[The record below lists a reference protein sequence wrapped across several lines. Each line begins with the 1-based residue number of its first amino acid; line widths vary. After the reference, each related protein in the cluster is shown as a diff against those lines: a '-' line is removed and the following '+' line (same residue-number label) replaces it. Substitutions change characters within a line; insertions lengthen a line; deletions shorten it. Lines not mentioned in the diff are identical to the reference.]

1 MLIGEFM
8 KLIVKY
14 FKYAVVLPFCIAILA
29 ACKNETSGL
38 SAVELAVL
46 CSTPNTVSYKETMDD
61 NGLVFKL
68 SGLNTTITDER
79 IAGKTMYMAK
89 INPTNKLIASQYYV
103 SSAVGMTLNKTN
115 SSRGLTEA
123 NYDYSEE
130 YDSLS
135 DSYFAKR
142 VLCRDGIKFKMKEGA
157 SDADLLSSRG
167 NNVEEVIYDIGA
179 EREVYFSVSSTDYV
193 KKTAKLYAKTDDV
206 YCWVIEDD
214 KNPWISTTEQ
224 GEVTDVLA
232 DKYSN
237 KMQEIYKYITEV
249 FGPLPENMIY
259 SKDGS
264 FKDCVK
270 RPMTDFST
278 TGIKINIIIGDI
290 FSDNTNEMAST
301 DNGVMGMV
309 CQKDLYASEVKGK
322 EPAVD
327 ASNLGNYFY
336 LDSYWA
342 VKDEK
347 EAFSTI
353 AHEFQH
359 LIGFGLKYVEY
370 GLEYDSYYLTEML
383 SMLSEDMMQEYLE
396 VSDNNVSLARLP
408 LFNRY
413 YFLLGLNEFSQD
425 EYMAIAYANAY
436 AFGAW
441 LSRQYGGT
449 KLIQEMALNK
459 YVGID
464 CMVNAVNTVTGK
476 DYSYLDLLRKY
487 TQALVFINT
496 DYAYP
501 TMNKDA
507 ETSITYNGYTYPMK
521 AIDLWHLDDRLEVK
535 SNPNIKYDGPQY
547 FSSSSGYKLPPYGFT
562 LHKVG
567 TVDSDAK
574 SVNLTLSAGVIG
586 NEPVDE
592 SAASLLQY
600 YVMFQ

>member
-1 MLIGEFM
+1 M
-8 KLIVKY
+8 KTIKTI
-14 FKYAVVLPFCIAILA
+14 FKFGLFLFGLCMCFI
-29 ACKNETSGL
+29 ACKNESSGF
-38 SAVELAVL
+38 SATELAIL
-46 CSTPNTVSYKETMDD
+46 ANNFNTVSYKETLDD
-61 NGLVFKL
+61 DGLVFKI
-68 SGLNTTITDER
+68 SGLNTTIADER

-89 INPTNKLIASQYYV
+89 INPTDRLIASQYYV

-115 SSRGLTEA
+115 SSRGLTEE

-135 DSYFAKR
+135 DSYLAKR
-142 VLCRDGIKFKMKEGA
+142 VLCRGGIKFKMKEGA

-179 EREVYFSVSSTDYV
+179 EREVYFSVSQTDYV
-193 KKTAKLYAKTDDV
+193 KKTAKLYAKTDNV

-214 KNPWISTTEQ
+214 KNPWISTTEK
-224 GEVTDVLA
+224 GEVTAEIA

-259 SKDGS
+259 SPNGS
-264 FKDCVK
+264 FNDCVK
-270 RPMTDFST
+270 SPMTNFST
-278 TGIKINIIIGDI
+278 TGIKINIVIGDI
-290 FSDNTNEMAST
+290 FSDNTNEMAAN

-309 CQKDLYASEVKGK
+309 CQKDLYASGVKGK
-322 EPAVD
+322 DTVVD

-347 EAFSTI
+347 EAFSTM

-370 GLEYDSYYLTEML
+370 ALEYDSYYLTEML
-383 SMLSEDMMQEYLE
+383 SMLTEDMMQEYLE
-396 VSDNNVSLARLP
+396 VSDNNVALARLP
-408 LFNRY
+408 LFNRC

-449 KLIQEMALNK
+449 KLIHEMALNK

-464 CMVNAVNTVTGK
+464 CMVNAVNTITGK

-487 TQALVFINT
+487 TQALVFTNT

-501 TMNKDA
+501 TMNKEA
-507 ETSITYNGYTYPMK
+507 ETSSTYNGYTYPMK
-521 AIDLWHLDDRLEVK
+521 AIDLWNLADRLEVK
-535 SNPNIKYDGPQY
+535 SSDYVKYDGPQY
-547 FSSSSGYKLPPYGFT
+547 FSSSSGSKLPPYGFT

-567 TVDSDAK
+567 TVDADAE
-574 SVNLTLSAGVIG
+574 SVNLTLSAGVVG

-592 SAASLLQY
+592 HAASQIQY

>member
-1 MLIGEFM
+1 M

-29 ACKNETSGL
+29 ACKNESSGL
-38 SAVELAVL
+38 SAAELAVL
-46 CSTPNTVSYKETMDD
+46 LSTSNTVSYKETMDD
-61 NGLVFKL
+61 TGLIFKV
-68 SGLNTTITDER
+68 SGTSATITDDR

-89 INPTNKLIASQYYV
+89 INPTNRTIASQYYV
-103 SSAVGMTLNKTN
+103 SDAVGMTLNKTTN
-115 SSRGLTEA
+115 NVTKTRGLTEENIDLSVLESAA
-123 NYDYSEE
+123 N
-130 YDSLS
+130 LS
-135 DSYFAKR
+135 KR
-142 VLCRDGIKFKMKEGA
+142 VLCRGGIKFKMKEGA

-167 NNVEEVIYDIGA
+167 SSVEEVNYNVGDT
-179 EREVYFSVSSTDYV
+179 RDLYFSVSLTEADV
-193 KKTAKLYAKTDDV
+193 KKTAKLYAKTDNV

-224 GEVTDVLA
+224 GEVTYALA
-232 DKYSN
+232 EKYSQ
-237 KMQEIYKYITEV
+237 KMEEISKYVEAV

-259 SKDGS
+259 SPNGS
-264 FKDCVK
+264 FEDCVK
-270 RPMTDFST
+270 RPMTDLST
-278 TGIKINIIIGDI
+278 TGIKINIVIGDI
-290 FSDNTNEMAST
+290 FSDNTNNMAAN

-309 CQKDLYASEVKGK
+309 SQKDLYASGVKGK
-322 EPAVD
+322 TTAVD

-347 EAFSTI
+347 ESYATI

-370 GLEYDSYYLTEML
+370 GLDYDTYFLTEML

-408 LFNRY
+408 IFNRF

-425 EYMAIAYANAY
+425 EYMAIAYANTY

-449 KLIQEMALNK
+449 KLIHEMALNK

-487 TQALVFINT
+487 TQALVFTNT
-496 DYAYP
+496 EYDYP
-501 TMNKDA
+501 TMNKAA
-507 ETSITYNGYTYPMK
+507 ETDITCNGYEYPMK
-521 AIDLWHLDDRLEVK
+521 AIDLWHLDDRLETV
-535 SNPNIKYDGPQY
+535 SSSSFKYDGPEY
-547 FSSSSGYKLPPYGFT
+547 FSSNRGYTLPPYGFT
-562 LHKVG
+562 LHKIG
-567 TVDSDAK
+567 TVDDDAD
-574 SVNLTLSAGVIG
+574 SVTITMDNGVLG
-586 NEPVDE
+586 KNVYNEKD
-592 SAASLLQY
+592 ASSLQY

>member
-1 MLIGEFM
+1 M
-8 KLIVKY
+8 KTIKTI
-14 FKYAVVLPFCIAILA
+14 FKFGLFLFGLCMCFI
-29 ACKNETSGL
+29 ACKNESSGF
-38 SAVELAVL
+38 SATELAIL
-46 CSTPNTVSYKETMDD
+46 ANNFNTVSYKETLDD
-61 NGLVFKL
+61 DGLVFKI
-68 SGLNTTITDER
+68 SGLNTTIADER

-89 INPTNKLIASQYYV
+89 INPTDRLIASQYYV

-115 SSRGLTEA
+115 SSRGLTEE

-135 DSYFAKR
+135 DSYLAKR
-142 VLCRDGIKFKMKEGA
+142 VLCRGGIKFKMKEGA

-179 EREVYFSVSSTDYV
+179 EREVYFSVSLKDYE
-193 KKTAKLYAKTDDV
+193 KKTAKLYAQTDNV

-232 DKYSN
+232 DKYSK
-237 KMQEIYKYITEV
+237 KMDEMCEYITKV

-259 SKDGS
+259 SPNGS
-264 FKDCVK
+264 FNDCVK
-270 RPMTDFST
+270 RPMTELST
-278 TGIKINIIIGDI
+278 TGIKINIVIGDI
-290 FSDNTNEMAST
+290 FSDNTNEMAAN

-309 CQKDLYASEVKGK
+309 CQKDLYASGVKGK
-322 EPAVD
+322 DTIVD
-327 ASNLGNYFY
+327 ASNSGNYFY

-347 EAFSTI
+347 EAFSTM

-359 LIGFGLKYVEY
+359 LIGFSLKYVEY
-370 GLEYDSYYLTEML
+370 ALEYDSYYLTEML
-383 SMLSEDMMQEYLE
+383 SMLTEDIMQEYLE
-396 VSDNNVSLARLP
+396 VSDNNVALARLP
-408 LFNRY
+408 LFNSY

-449 KLIQEMALNK
+449 KLIHEMALNK

-487 TQALVFINT
+487 TQALVFTNT
-496 DYAYP
+496 DYDYP

-507 ETSITYNGYTYPMK
+507 ETSSTYTYNGYTYPMK

-535 SNPNIKYDGPQY
+535 SNANVKYDGPRY
-547 FSSSSGYKLPPYGFT
+547 FSSSSGYELPPYGFT

-567 TVDSDAK
+567 TVDADAK
-574 SVNLTLSAGVIG
+574 SVNLTLSAGVVG

-592 SAASLLQY
+592 HAASQIQY

>member
-1 MLIGEFM
+1 M

-38 SAVELAVL
+38 SAVELAIL
-46 CSTPNTVSYKETMDD
+46 SSTPNTVSYKETMDD

-103 SSAVGMTLNKTN
+103 SSAVGMTLNNSN

-130 YDSLS
+130 LDSLS
-135 DSYFAKR
+135 DSYLAKR

-179 EREVYFSVSSTDYV
+179 EREVYFSVSLKDYE
-193 KKTAKLYAKTDDV
+193 KKTAKLYAKTDNV

-214 KNPWISTTEQ
+214 KNPWISTTEK
-224 GEVTDVLA
+224 GEVTAVLA
-232 DKYSN
+232 DKYSK
-237 KMQEIYKYITEV
+237 KMYEMYKYITEV
-249 FGPLPENMIY
+249 YGPLPENMIY
-259 SKDGS
+259 SPNGS
-264 FKDCVK
+264 FNDCVK
-270 RPMTDFST
+270 CPMTNFST
-278 TGIKINIIIGDI
+278 TGIKINILIGDI
-290 FSDNTNEMAST
+290 FSDNTNKMDAT

-309 CQKDLYASEVKGK
+309 CQKDLYASGVKGK
-322 EPAVD
+322 NTVVD
-327 ASNLGNYFY
+327 ASNSGNYFY

-347 EAFSTI
+347 EAFSTM

-370 GLEYDSYYLTEML
+370 ALEYDSYYLTEML
-383 SMLSEDMMQEYLE
+383 SMLTEDMMQEYLE
-396 VSDNNVSLARLP
+396 VSDNNVALARLP

-436 AFGAW
+436 SFGAW

-449 KLIQEMALNK
+449 KLIHEMALNK

-476 DYSYLDLLRKY
+476 DYTYLDLLRKY
-487 TQALVFINT
+487 TQALVFTNT

-507 ETSITYNGYTYPMK
+507 ETSITYNSYTYPMK

-535 SNPNIKYDGPQY
+535 SSANVKYDGPQY
-547 FSSSSGYKLPPYGFT
+547 FSSSTGYKLPPYGFT

-567 TVDSDAK
+567 TVDADAK
-574 SVNLTLSAGVIG
+574 SVNLTLSAGVVG
-586 NEPVDE
+586 NEAVDA

>member
-1 MLIGEFM
+1 MRLIG
-8 KLIVKY
+8 KY
-14 FKYAVVLPFCIAILA
+14 FKYSVVLSFFCVMLG
-29 ACKNETSGL
+29 ACKNESSGL
-38 SAVELAVL
+38 SAAELAVL
-46 CSTPNTVSYKETMDD
+46 LSTSNTVSYKETLDD
-61 NGLVFKL
+61 DGLVFKI
-68 SGLNTTITDER
+68 SGSNSTITDDR

-89 INPTNKLIASQYYV
+89 INPTNRTIASQYYV
-103 SSAVGMTLNKTN
+103 SAAVGMTLNN
-115 SSRGLTEA
+115 SNRSRGLTEE
-123 NYDYSEE
+123 NFDYSE
-130 YDSLS
+130 DS
-135 DSYFAKR
+135 DSNLSKR
-142 VLCRDGIKFKMKEGA
+142 VLCRGGIKFKMKEGA
-157 SDADLLSSRG
+157 SDAYLLSSRG
-167 NNVEEVIYDIGA
+167 NNEEEVSYDIGA
-179 EREVYFSVSSTDYV
+179 EREVYFSVSSTGYE
-193 KKTAKLYAKTDDV
+193 KKTAKLYAQTDNV

-224 GEVTDVLA
+224 GEVTDALA
-232 DKYSN
+232 DKYSK
-237 KMQEIYKYITEV
+237 KMYEMYKYITEV

-259 SKDGS
+259 SPSGS
-264 FKDCVK
+264 FDDCVK

-290 FSDNTNEMAST
+290 FSDNTNAMAST

-309 CQKDLYASEVKGK
+309 CQKDLYASGVKGK
-322 EPAVD
+322 NTVVD
-327 ASNLGNYFY
+327 ASNSGNYFY

-347 EAFSTI
+347 EAFSTM

-370 GLEYDSYYLTEML
+370 ALEYDSYYLTEML
-383 SMLSEDMMQEYLE
+383 SMLTEDMMQEYLE
-396 VSDNNVSLARLP
+396 VSDNNVALARLP

-449 KLIQEMALNK
+449 KLIHEMALNK

-487 TQALVFINT
+487 TQALVFTNT

-507 ETSITYNGYTYPMK
+507 ETDITYNGYTYPMK

-535 SNPNIKYDGPQY
+535 SSASVKYNGPEYIACDG
-547 FSSSSGYKLPPYGFT
+547 GIKLPPYGFT
-562 LHKVG
+562 LHKIG
-567 TVDSDAK
+567 TVDDDAD
-574 SVNLTLSAGVIG
+574 SVTITMNKGVLGENVYNEKDASAVR
-586 NEPVDE
+586 
-592 SAASLLQY
+592 Y

>member
-1 MLIGEFM
+1 M

-38 SAVELAVL
+38 SAAELAVL
-46 CSTPNTVSYKETMDD
+46 LSTSNTVSYKETMDD
-61 NGLVFKL
+61 TGLIFKV
-68 SGLNTTITDER
+68 SGTTATITDDR

-103 SSAVGMTLNKTN
+103 SSAVGMTLNNSN

-130 YDSLS
+130 LDSLS
-135 DSYFAKR
+135 DSYLAKR
-142 VLCRDGIKFKMKEGA
+142 VLCRGGIKFKMKEGA

-179 EREVYFSVSSTDYV
+179 EREVYFSGSQTDYV
-193 KKTAKLYAKTDDV
+193 KKTAKLYAKTDNV

-214 KNPWISTTEQ
+214 KNPWISTTEK
-224 GEVTDVLA
+224 GEVTAVLA
-232 DKYSN
+232 DKYSK
-237 KMQEIYKYITEV
+237 KMYEMYKYITEV
-249 FGPLPENMIY
+249 YGPLPENMIY
-259 SKDGS
+259 SPNGS
-264 FKDCVK
+264 FNDCVK
-270 RPMTDFST
+270 RPMTNFST
-278 TGIKINIIIGDI
+278 TGIKINILIGDI
-290 FSDNTNEMAST
+290 FSDNTNKMAAT

-309 CQKDLYASEVKGK
+309 CQKDLYASGVKGK
-322 EPAVD
+322 NTVVD

-347 EAFSTI
+347 EAFSTM

-370 GLEYDSYYLTEML
+370 ALEYDSYYLTEML
-383 SMLSEDMMQEYLE
+383 SMLTEDMMQEYLA
-396 VSDNNVSLARLP
+396 VSDNNVALARLP

-436 AFGAW
+436 SFGAW

-449 KLIQEMALNK
+449 KLIHEMALNK

-487 TQALVFINT
+487 TQALVFTNT

-521 AIDLWHLDDRLEVK
+521 AIDLWHLDKRLEVK
-535 SNPNIKYDGPQY
+535 SNANVKYDGPQY
-547 FSSSSGYKLPPYGFT
+547 FSSSTGYKLPPYGFT
-562 LHKVG
+562 LHKIG
-567 TVDSDAK
+567 TVDADAK

>member
-1 MLIGEFM
+1 M

-38 SAVELAVL
+38 SAVELAIL
-46 CSTPNTVSYKETMDD
+46 SSTPNTVSYKETMDD
-61 NGLVFKL
+61 TGLIFKV
-68 SGLNTTITDER
+68 SGTSATITDDR

-89 INPTNKLIASQYYV
+89 INPTNRTIASQYYV
-103 SSAVGMTLNKTN
+103 SSAVGMTLNN
-115 SSRGLTEA
+115 SNRSRGLTEA

-130 YDSLS
+130 LDSLS
-135 DSYFAKR
+135 DSYLAKR

-179 EREVYFSVSSTDYV
+179 EREVYFSVSQTDYV
-193 KKTAKLYAKTDDV
+193 KKTAKLYAKTDNV

-214 KNPWISTTEQ
+214 KNPWISTTEK
-224 GEVTDVLA
+224 GEVTAVLA
-232 DKYSN
+232 DKYSK
-237 KMQEIYKYITEV
+237 KMYEMYKYITEV
-249 FGPLPENMIY
+249 YGPLPENMIY
-259 SKDGS
+259 SPNGS
-264 FKDCVK
+264 FNDCVK
-270 RPMTDFST
+270 RPMTNFST
-278 TGIKINIIIGDI
+278 TGIKINILIGDI
-290 FSDNTNEMAST
+290 FSDNTNEMAAT

-309 CQKDLYASEVKGK
+309 CQKDLYASGVKGK
-322 EPAVD
+322 NTVVD
-327 ASNLGNYFY
+327 ASNSGNYFY

-347 EAFSTI
+347 EAFSTM

-370 GLEYDSYYLTEML
+370 ALEYDSYYLTEML
-383 SMLSEDMMQEYLE
+383 SMLTEDMMQEYLE
-396 VSDNNVSLARLP
+396 VSDNNVALARLP

-436 AFGAW
+436 SFGAW

-449 KLIQEMALNK
+449 KLIHEMALNK

-487 TQALVFINT
+487 TQALVFTNT

-535 SNPNIKYDGPQY
+535 SSANVKYDGPQY
-547 FSSSSGYKLPPYGFT
+547 FSSSTGYKLPPYGFT
-562 LHKVG
+562 LHKIG
-567 TVDSDAK
+567 TVDADAK
-574 SVNLTLSAGVIG
+574 SVNLTLSAGVVG
-586 NEPVDE
+586 NEAVDE

>member
-1 MLIGEFM
+1 M

-38 SAVELAVL
+38 SAAELAVL
-46 CSTPNTVSYKETMDD
+46 LSTSNTVSYKETMDD
-61 NGLVFKL
+61 TGLIFKV
-68 SGLNTTITDER
+68 SGTSATITDDR

-89 INPTNKLIASQYYV
+89 INPTNRTIASQYYV
-103 SSAVGMTLNKTN
+103 SDAVGMTLNTGRG
-115 SSRGLTEA
+115 SRGLTEE
-123 NYDYSEE
+123 NFDYSE
-130 YDSLS
+130 DS
-135 DSYFAKR
+135 DSNLSKR
-142 VLCRDGIKFKMKEGA
+142 VLCRGGIKFKMKEGS

-167 NNVEEVIYDIGA
+167 NNVEEVSYDIGA
-179 EREVYFSVSSTDYV
+179 EREVYFSVSSTGYE
-193 KKTAKLYAKTDDV
+193 KKTAKLYAKTDNV

-214 KNPWISTTEQ
+214 KNPWISTTER
-224 GEVTDVLA
+224 GEVTDALA
-232 DKYSN
+232 DKYSK
-237 KMQEIYKYITEV
+237 KMDEMYKYITEV
-249 FGPLPENMIY
+249 YGPLPENMIY
-259 SKDGS
+259 SPNGS
-264 FKDCVK
+264 FNDCVK
-270 RPMTDFST
+270 RPMTNFST
-278 TGIKINIIIGDI
+278 TGIKINILIGDI
-290 FSDNTNEMAST
+290 FSDNTNEMAAN

-309 CQKDLYASEVKGK
+309 CQKDLYASGVKGK
-322 EPAVD
+322 NTVVD
-327 ASNLGNYFY
+327 ASNSGNYFY

-347 EAFSTI
+347 EAFSTM

-370 GLEYDSYYLTEML
+370 ALEYDSYYLTEML
-383 SMLSEDMMQEYLE
+383 SMLTEDMMQEYLE
-396 VSDNNVSLARLP
+396 VSDNNVALARLP

-436 AFGAW
+436 SFGAW

-449 KLIQEMALNK
+449 KLIHEMALNK

-464 CMVNAVNTVTGK
+464 CMVNAVNKVNGK

-487 TQALVFINT
+487 TQALVFTNT

-507 ETSITYNGYTYPMK
+507 ETSITYNDYTYPMK
-521 AIDLWHLDDRLEVK
+521 AIDLWHLDKRLEVK
-535 SNPNIKYDGPQY
+535 SNANVKYDGPQY
-547 FSSSSGYKLPPYGFT
+547 FSSSTGYKLPPYGFT
-562 LHKVG
+562 LHKIG
-567 TVDSDAK
+567 TVDDDAD
-574 SVNLTLSAGVIG
+574 SVTITMDKGVLGKNVYNEKDASAVR
-586 NEPVDE
+586 
-592 SAASLLQY
+592 Y

>member
-1 MLIGEFM
+1 M

-29 ACKNETSGL
+29 ACKNESSGF
-38 SAVELAVL
+38 SAAELAIL
-46 CSTPNTVSYKETMDD
+46 ANNFNTVSYKETMDD
-61 NGLVFKL
+61 TGLIFKV
-68 SGLNTTITDER
+68 SGTSATITDDR

-89 INPTNKLIASQYYV
+89 INPTNRTIASQYYV
-103 SSAVGMTLNKTN
+103 SSAVGMTLNN
-115 SSRGLTEA
+115 SNRSRGLTEA

-130 YDSLS
+130 LDSLS

-157 SDADLLSSRG
+157 SDAYLLSSRG
-167 NNVEEVIYDIGA
+167 NNVEEVSYVIGA
-179 EREVYFSVSSTDYV
+179 EREVYFSVSSTGYE
-193 KKTAKLYAKTDDV
+193 KKTAKLYAKTDNV

-214 KNPWISTTEQ
+214 KNPWISTTEK
-224 GEVTDVLA
+224 GEVTDALA
-232 DKYSN
+232 DKYSK
-237 KMQEIYKYITEV
+237 KMDEMYKYITEV
-249 FGPLPENMIY
+249 YGPLPENMIY
-259 SKDGS
+259 SPNGS
-264 FKDCVK
+264 FNDCVK
-270 RPMTDFST
+270 RPMTNFST
-278 TGIKINIIIGDI
+278 TGIKINILIGDI
-290 FSDNTNEMAST
+290 FSDNTNEMAAN

-309 CQKDLYASEVKGK
+309 CQKDLYASGVKGK
-322 EPAVD
+322 NTVVD
-327 ASNLGNYFY
+327 ASNSGNYFY

-347 EAFSTI
+347 EAFSTM

-370 GLEYDSYYLTEML
+370 ALEYDSYYLTEML
-383 SMLSEDMMQEYLE
+383 SMLTEDMMQEYLE
-396 VSDNNVSLARLP
+396 VSDNNVALARLP

-436 AFGAW
+436 SFGAW

-449 KLIQEMALNK
+449 KLIHEMALNK

-464 CMVNAVNTVTGK
+464 CMVNAVNKVNGK

-487 TQALVFINT
+487 TQALVFTNT
-496 DYAYP
+496 YYAYP

-521 AIDLWHLDDRLEVK
+521 AIDLWHLDKRLEVK
-535 SNPNIKYDGPQY
+535 SNANVKYDGPQY
-547 FSSSSGYKLPPYGFT
+547 FSSSTGYKLPPYGFT
-562 LHKVG
+562 LHKIG
-567 TVDSDAK
+567 TVDADAK

>member
-1 MLIGEFM
+1 M
-8 KLIVKY
+8 
-14 FKYAVVLPFCIAILA
+14 
-29 ACKNETSGL
+29 
-38 SAVELAVL
+38 
-46 CSTPNTVSYKETMDD
+46 
-61 NGLVFKL
+61 
-68 SGLNTTITDER
+68 
-79 IAGKTMYMAK
+79 
-89 INPTNKLIASQYYV
+89 
-103 SSAVGMTLNKTN
+103 
-115 SSRGLTEA
+115 GLTEA

-130 YDSLS
+130 LDSLS

-142 VLCRDGIKFKMKEGA
+142 VLCRGGIKFKMKEGA

-167 NNVEEVIYDIGA
+167 SSVEEVIYNVGDT
-179 EREVYFSVSSTDYV
+179 RDLYFSVSSTAADV
-193 KKTAKLYAKTDDV
+193 KKTAKLYAKTDNV

-224 GEVTDVLA
+224 GEVTYTLA
-232 DKYSN
+232 EKYSQ
-237 KMQEIYKYITEV
+237 KMEEMSKYVEAV

-259 SKDGS
+259 SPNGS
-264 FKDCVK
+264 FEDCVK
-270 RPMTDFST
+270 RPMTDLST
-278 TGIKINIIIGDI
+278 TGIKINIVIGDI
-290 FSDNTNEMAST
+290 FSDNTNSMADN

-309 CQKDLYASEVKGK
+309 SQKDLYASGVKGK
-322 EPAVD
+322 ITEVD

-342 VKDEK
+342 VKDEN
-347 EAFSTI
+347 ESYATI

-370 GLEYDSYYLTEML
+370 ALEYDSYFLTEML
-383 SMLSEDMMQEYLE
+383 SMLSEDMMQEYLGI
-396 VSDNNVSLARLP
+396 SDSNTPLARLP

-413 YFLLGLNEFSQD
+413 YFLLGLNDFSQD

-436 AFGAW
+436 SFGAW

-449 KLIQEMALNK
+449 KLIHEMALNK

-487 TQALVFINT
+487 TQALVFTNT
-496 DYAYP
+496 DYDYP

-507 ETSITYNGYTYPMK
+507 ETNITYNGYTYPMK
-521 AIDLWHLDDRLEVK
+521 AIDLWHLDDRLETV
-535 SNPNIKYDGPQY
+535 SSSSVKYDGPQY
-547 FSSSSGYKLPPYGFT
+547 LSSSSGYKLPPYGFT

-567 TVDSDAK
+567 TVDADAK
-574 SVNLTLSAGVIG
+574 SVNLTLSIG
-586 NEPVDE
+586 TLRYEGEEDVPDDE
-592 SAASLLQY
+592 QAASQIQY

>member
-1 MLIGEFM
+1 MRLIG
-8 KLIVKY
+8 KY
-14 FKYAVVLPFCIAILA
+14 FKYSVVLSFFCVMMG
-29 ACKNETSGL
+29 ACKNESSGF
-38 SAVELAVL
+38 SAAELAIL
-46 CSTPNTVSYKETMDD
+46 ANNFNTVSYKETLDD
-61 NGLVFKL
+61 DGLVFKI
-68 SGLNTTITDER
+68 SGSNSTITDDR

-89 INPTNKLIASQYYV
+89 INPTNRTIASQYYV
-103 SSAVGMTLNKTN
+103 SDAVGMTLNKTTN
-115 SSRGLTEA
+115 NVTKTRGLTEE
-123 NYDYSEE
+123 NFDYSE
-130 YDSLS
+130 DS
-135 DSYFAKR
+135 DSNLSKR
-142 VLCRDGIKFKMKEGA
+142 VLCRDGIKFKMKEGT

-179 EREVYFSVSSTDYV
+179 EREVYFSVSFTDYE
-193 KKTAKLYAKTDDV
+193 KKTAKLYAKTDNV

-224 GEVTDVLA
+224 GEVTAVLA
-232 DKYSN
+232 DKYSK
-237 KMQEIYKYITEV
+237 KMDEMCEYITKV

-259 SKDGS
+259 SPNGS
-264 FKDCVK
+264 FNDCEK
-270 RPMTDFST
+270 RPMTELST
-278 TGIKINIIIGDI
+278 TGIKINIVIGDI

-327 ASNLGNYFY
+327 ASNWGNYFY

-342 VKDEK
+342 VNDEK
-347 EAFSTI
+347 EAFSTM

-370 GLEYDSYYLTEML
+370 ALEFDSYFLTEML
-383 SMLSEDMMQEYLE
+383 SMLTEDMMQEYLV
-396 VSDNNVSLARLP
+396 VSDNNVALARLP

-436 AFGAW
+436 SFGAW

-449 KLIQEMALNK
+449 KLIHEMALNK

-487 TQALVFINT
+487 TQALVFTNT

-507 ETSITYNGYTYPMK
+507 ETSITYNDYTYPMK

-535 SNPNIKYDGPQY
+535 SNANVKYDGPQY
-547 FSSSSGYKLPPYGFT
+547 FSSSTGYKLPPYGFT
-562 LHKVG
+562 LHKIG
-567 TVDSDAK
+567 TVDDDAD
-574 SVNLTLSAGVIG
+574 SVTITMNKGVLGENVYNEKDASAVR
-586 NEPVDE
+586 
-592 SAASLLQY
+592 Y

>member
-1 MLIGEFM
+1 M

-14 FKYAVVLPFCIAILA
+14 FKYAVVLSFCIAILA

-38 SAVELAVL
+38 SAAELAVL
-46 CSTPNTVSYKETMDD
+46 LSTSNTVSYKETMDD
-61 NGLVFKL
+61 TGLIFKV
-68 SGLNTTITDER
+68 SGTSATITDDR

-89 INPTNKLIASQYYV
+89 INPTNRTIASQYYV
-103 SSAVGMTLNKTN
+103 SSAVGMTLNNSN

-130 YDSLS
+130 LDSLS
-135 DSYFAKR
+135 DSYLAKR

-179 EREVYFSVSSTDYV
+179 EREVYFSVSSTDYL
-193 KKTAKLYAKTDDV
+193 KKTAKLYAKTDNV

-214 KNPWISTTEQ
+214 KNPWISTTEK
-224 GEVTDVLA
+224 GEVTAVLA
-232 DKYSN
+232 DKYSK
-237 KMQEIYKYITEV
+237 KMYEMYKYITEV
-249 FGPLPENMIY
+249 YGPLPENMIY
-259 SKDGS
+259 SPSGS
-264 FKDCVK
+264 FNDCVK
-270 RPMTDFST
+270 RPMTNFST
-278 TGIKINIIIGDI
+278 TGIKINILIGDI
-290 FSDNTNEMAST
+290 FSDNTNKMAAT

-309 CQKDLYASEVKGK
+309 CQKDLYASGVKGK
-322 EPAVD
+322 NTVVD
-327 ASNLGNYFY
+327 ASNSGNYFY

-347 EAFSTI
+347 EAFSTM

-370 GLEYDSYYLTEML
+370 ALEYDSYYLTEML
-383 SMLSEDMMQEYLE
+383 SMLTEDMMQEYLE
-396 VSDNNVSLARLP
+396 VSDNNVALARLP

-436 AFGAW
+436 SFGAW

-449 KLIQEMALNK
+449 KLIHEMALNK

-487 TQALVFINT
+487 TQALVFTNT

-507 ETSITYNGYTYPMK
+507 ETSITYNSYTYPMK

-535 SNPNIKYDGPQY
+535 SSANVKYDGPQY
-547 FSSSSGYKLPPYGFT
+547 FSSSTVYKLPPYGFT
-562 LHKVG
+562 LHKIG
-567 TVDSDAK
+567 TVDADAK
-574 SVNLTLSAGVIG
+574 SVNLTLSAGVVG
-586 NEPVDE
+586 NEAVDA

>member
-1 MLIGEFM
+1 MRLIG
-8 KLIVKY
+8 KY
-14 FKYAVVLPFCIAILA
+14 FKYSVVLSFFCVMLG
-29 ACKNETSGL
+29 ACKNESSGL
-38 SAVELAVL
+38 SAAELAVL
-46 CSTPNTVSYKETMDD
+46 LSTSNTVSYKETMDD
-61 NGLVFKL
+61 TGLIFKV
-68 SGLNTTITDER
+68 SGTSATITDDR

-89 INPTNKLIASQYYV
+89 INPTNRTIASQYYV
-103 SSAVGMTLNKTN
+103 SDAVGMTLNKTTN
-115 SSRGLTEA
+115 NVTKTRGLTEE
-123 NYDYSEE
+123 NFDYSE
-130 YDSLS
+130 DS
-135 DSYFAKR
+135 DSNLSKR
-142 VLCRDGIKFKMKEGA
+142 VLCRGGIKFKMKEGA

-167 NNVEEVIYDIGA
+167 SSVEEVIYNVGDT
-179 EREVYFSVSSTDYV
+179 RDLYFSVSSTAADV
-193 KKTAKLYAKTDDV
+193 KKTAKLYAKTDNV

-224 GEVTDVLA
+224 GEVTYTLA
-232 DKYSN
+232 EKYSQ
-237 KMQEIYKYITEV
+237 KMEEMSKYVEAV

-259 SKDGS
+259 SPNGS
-264 FKDCVK
+264 FEDCVK
-270 RPMTDFST
+270 RPMTDLST
-278 TGIKINIIIGDI
+278 TGIKINIVIGDI
-290 FSDNTNEMAST
+290 FSDNTNKMADN

-309 CQKDLYASEVKGK
+309 CQKDLYASGVKGK
-322 EPAVD
+322 TTVVD

-342 VKDEK
+342 VKDEN
-347 EAFSTI
+347 ESYATI

-359 LIGFGLKYVEY
+359 LIGFGIKYVEY
-370 GLEYDSYYLTEML
+370 NLDYDSYFLTEML
-383 SMLSEDMMQEYLE
+383 SMLSEDMMQEYLGI
-396 VSDNNVSLARLP
+396 SDSNTPLARLP

-449 KLIQEMALNK
+449 KLIHEMALNK

-487 TQALVFINT
+487 TQALVFTNT

-507 ETSITYNGYTYPMK
+507 ETSITYDSYTYPMK
-521 AIDLWHLDDRLEVK
+521 AIDLWHLDDRLETGSSSYV
-535 SNPNIKYDGPQY
+535 KYDGPEY
-547 FSSSSGYKLPPYGFT
+547 FSSDRGYTLPPYGFT
-562 LHKVG
+562 LHKIG
-567 TVDSDAK
+567 TVDDDAD
-574 SVNLTLSAGVIG
+574 SVTITMDNGVLGYNVYNEKDASAVR
-586 NEPVDE
+586 
-592 SAASLLQY
+592 Y

>member
-1 MLIGEFM
+1 MRLIG
-8 KLIVKY
+8 KY
-14 FKYAVVLPFCIAILA
+14 FKYSVVLSFFCVMLG
-29 ACKNETSGL
+29 ACKNESSGL
-38 SAVELAVL
+38 SAAELAVL
-46 CSTPNTVSYKETMDD
+46 LSTSNTVSYKETMDD
-61 NGLVFKL
+61 TGLIFKV
-68 SGLNTTITDER
+68 SGTSATITDDR

-89 INPTNKLIASQYYV
+89 INPTNRTIASQYYV
-103 SSAVGMTLNKTN
+103 SDAVGMTLNKTTN
-115 SSRGLTEA
+115 NVTKTRGLTEE
-123 NYDYSEE
+123 NFDYSE
-130 YDSLS
+130 DS
-135 DSYFAKR
+135 DSNLSKR
-142 VLCRDGIKFKMKEGA
+142 VLCRGDIKFKMKEGA

-167 NNVEEVIYDIGA
+167 SNVEEVKYNVDDT
-179 EREVYFSVSSTDYV
+179 RDLYFSVSSTADV
-193 KKTAKLYAKTDDV
+193 KKTAKLYAKTDNV

-224 GEVTDVLA
+224 GEVTYALA
-232 DKYSN
+232 EKYSQ
-237 KMQEIYKYITEV
+237 KMEEISKYVEAV

-259 SKDGS
+259 SPNGS
-264 FKDCVK
+264 FEDCEK
-270 RPMTDFST
+270 RPMTDLST
-278 TGIKINIIIGDI
+278 TGIKINIVIGDI
-290 FSDNTNEMAST
+290 FSDNTNNMADN

-309 CQKDLYASEVKGK
+309 SQKDLYASGVKGK
-322 EPAVD
+322 TPVVD

-347 EAFSTI
+347 ESFSTM

-370 GLEYDSYYLTEML
+370 GLEYDSYFLTEML
-383 SMLSEDMMQEYLE
+383 SMLTEDMMQEYLE

-408 LFNRY
+408 LFNRF

-425 EYMAIAYANAY
+425 EYMAIAYANTY

-449 KLIQEMALNK
+449 KLIHEMALNK

-487 TQALVFINT
+487 TQALVFTNT

-535 SNPNIKYDGPQY
+535 SSASVKYDGPQY

-567 TVDSDAK
+567 TVGADAK
-574 SVNLTLSAGVIG
+574 SVNLTLSAGVVG
-586 NEPVDE
+586 NEPVDA

>member
-1 MLIGEFM
+1 M

-38 SAVELAVL
+38 SAAELAVL
-46 CSTPNTVSYKETMDD
+46 LSTSNTVSYKETMDD
-61 NGLVFKL
+61 TGLIFKV
-68 SGLNTTITDER
+68 SGTSATITDDR

-103 SSAVGMTLNKTN
+103 SSAVGMTLNNSN

-130 YDSLS
+130 LDSLS
-135 DSYFAKR
+135 DSYLAKR

-179 EREVYFSVSSTDYV
+179 EREVYFSGSQTDYV
-193 KKTAKLYAKTDDV
+193 KKTAKLYAKTDNV

-214 KNPWISTTEQ
+214 KNPWISTTEK
-224 GEVTDVLA
+224 GEVTAVLA
-232 DKYSN
+232 DKYSK
-237 KMQEIYKYITEV
+237 KMYEMYKYITEV
-249 FGPLPENMIY
+249 YGPLPENMIY
-259 SKDGS
+259 SPNGS
-264 FKDCVK
+264 FNDCVK
-270 RPMTDFST
+270 RPMTNFST
-278 TGIKINIIIGDI
+278 TGIKINILIGDI
-290 FSDNTNEMAST
+290 FSDNTNKMAAT

-309 CQKDLYASEVKGK
+309 CQKDLYASGVKGK
-322 EPAVD
+322 NTVVD
-327 ASNLGNYFY
+327 ASNSGNYFY

-347 EAFSTI
+347 EAFSTM

-370 GLEYDSYYLTEML
+370 ALEYDSYYLTEML
-383 SMLSEDMMQEYLE
+383 SMLTEDMMQEYLE
-396 VSDNNVSLARLP
+396 VSDNNVALARLP

-436 AFGAW
+436 SFGAW

-449 KLIQEMALNK
+449 KLIHEMALNK

-487 TQALVFINT
+487 TQALVFTNT

-535 SNPNIKYDGPQY
+535 SNANVKYDGPQY
-547 FSSSSGYKLPPYGFT
+547 FSSSTGYKLPPYGFT

-567 TVDSDAK
+567 TVDADAK
-574 SVNLTLSAGVIG
+574 SVNLTLSAGVVG
-586 NEPVDE
+586 NEAVDA

>member
-1 MLIGEFM
+1 M
-8 KLIVKY
+8 KTIKTI
-14 FKYAVVLPFCIAILA
+14 FKFGLFLFGLCMCFI
-29 ACKNETSGL
+29 ACKNESSGF
-38 SAVELAVL
+38 SATELAIL
-46 CSTPNTVSYKETMDD
+46 ANNFNTVSYKETLDD
-61 NGLVFKL
+61 DGLVFKI
-68 SGLNTTITDER
+68 SGLNTTIADER

-89 INPTNKLIASQYYV
+89 INPTDRLIASQYYV

-115 SSRGLTEA
+115 SSRGLTEE

-135 DSYFAKR
+135 DSYLAKR
-142 VLCRDGIKFKMKEGA
+142 VLCRGGIKFKMKEGA

-179 EREVYFSVSSTDYV
+179 EREVYFSVSQTDYV
-193 KKTAKLYAKTDDV
+193 KKTAKLYAKTDNV

-214 KNPWISTTEQ
+214 KNPWISTTEK
-224 GEVTDVLA
+224 GEVTAEIA

-259 SKDGS
+259 SPNGS
-264 FKDCVK
+264 FEDCVK
-270 RPMTDFST
+270 LPMTDLST
-278 TGIKINIIIGDI
+278 TGIKINIVIGDI
-290 FSDNTNEMAST
+290 FSDNTNEMAAN

-309 CQKDLYASEVKGK
+309 CQKDLYASGVKGK
-322 EPAVD
+322 DTVVD
-327 ASNLGNYFY
+327 ASNSGNYFY

-347 EAFSTI
+347 EAFSTM

-370 GLEYDSYYLTEML
+370 ALEYDSYYLTEML
-383 SMLSEDMMQEYLE
+383 SMLAEDMMQEYLE

-408 LFNRY
+408 LFNGY

-449 KLIQEMALNK
+449 KLLHEMALNK

-487 TQALVFINT
+487 TQALVFTNT

-507 ETSITYNGYTYPMK
+507 ETDITYNGYTYPMK
-521 AIDLWHLDDRLEVK
+521 AIDLWHLYDRLQVS
-535 SNPNIKYDGPQY
+535 SNANVKYDGPQY

-562 LHKVG
+562 LHKLG
-567 TVDSDAK
+567 SVDADAN
-574 SVNLTLSAGVIG
+574 SVTLTLSAGVIG

-592 SAASLLQY
+592 QAASQIQY

>member
-1 MLIGEFM
+1 M
-8 KLIVKY
+8 KAIKTI
-14 FKYAVVLPFCIAILA
+14 FKFGLFLFGLCMCFI
-29 ACKNETSGL
+29 ACKNESSGF
-38 SAVELAVL
+38 SAAELAIL
-46 CSTPNTVSYKETMDD
+46 ANNFNTVSYKETLDD
-61 NGLVFKL
+61 DGLVFKL
-68 SGLNTTITDER
+68 SGSNPTITDER

-89 INPTNKLIASQYYV
+89 INPTNRTIASQYYV
-103 SSAVGMTLNKTN
+103 SDAVGMTLNN
-115 SSRGLTEA
+115 SNRSRGLTEV

-130 YDSLS
+130 LDSLS
-135 DSYFAKR
+135 DSYLAKR

-179 EREVYFSVSSTDYV
+179 EREVYFSVSFTDYE
-193 KKTAKLYAKTDDV
+193 KKTAKLYAKTDNV

-214 KNPWISTTEQ
+214 KNPWISTTEK
-224 GEVTDVLA
+224 GEVTAEIA

-259 SKDGS
+259 SPNGS
-264 FKDCVK
+264 FDDCVK
-270 RPMTDFST
+270 RPMTDLST
-278 TGIKINIIIGDI
+278 TGIKINIVIGDI
-290 FSDNTNEMAST
+290 FSDNTNEMAAN

-309 CQKDLYASEVKGK
+309 CQKDLYASGVKGK
-322 EPAVD
+322 DTIVD
-327 ASNLGNYFY
+327 ASNSGNYFY

-347 EAFSTI
+347 EAFSTM

-370 GLEYDSYYLTEML
+370 ALEYDSYYLTEML
-383 SMLSEDMMQEYLE
+383 SMLTEDMMQEYLE

-408 LFNRY
+408 LFNGY

-425 EYMAIAYANAY
+425 EYIAIAYANSY

-449 KLIQEMALNK
+449 KLIHEMALNK

-464 CMVNAVNTVTGK
+464 CMVNAVNTVTDK

-487 TQALVFINT
+487 TQALVFTNT

-521 AIDLWHLDDRLEVK
+521 AIDLWHLDDRLQVS
-535 SNPNIKYDGPQY
+535 SNPSVKYDGPQY

-562 LHKVG
+562 LHKLG
-567 TVDSDAK
+567 TVDADAN
-574 SVNLTLSAGVIG
+574 SVTLTLSAGVIG

-592 SAASLLQY
+592 QAASQIQY

>member
-1 MLIGEFM
+1 M

-46 CSTPNTVSYKETMDD
+46 CRTPNT
-61 NGLVFKL
+61 GLVFKL

-135 DSYFAKR
+135 DSYLAKR

-179 EREVYFSVSSTDYV
+179 EREVYFSVSSTDYE
-193 KKTAKLYAKTDDV
+193 KKTAKLYAKTDNV

-224 GEVTDVLA
+224 GEVTAEIA
-232 DKYSN
+232 DKYSK
-237 KMQEIYKYITEV
+237 KMDEMCEYITKV
-249 FGPLPENMIY
+249 FGPLPKNMIY
-259 SKDGS
+259 SPNGS
-264 FKDCVK
+264 FNDCEK
-270 RPMTDFST
+270 HPMTEFST

-322 EPAVD
+322 EPAAD

-347 EAFSTI
+347 EAFSTM

-370 GLEYDSYYLTEML
+370 ALEYDSFYLTEML

-449 KLIQEMALNK
+449 KLIHEMALNK

-487 TQALVFINT
+487 TQALVFTNT

-521 AIDLWHLDDRLEVK
+521 AIDLWHLDDRLEVE

-562 LHKVG
+562 LHKLG
-567 TVDSDAK
+567 TVDADAN
-574 SVNLTLSAGVIG
+574 SVTLTLSAGVIG
-586 NEPVDE
+586 NESVDE

>member
-1 MLIGEFM
+1 MRLIG
-8 KLIVKY
+8 KY
-14 FKYAVVLPFCIAILA
+14 FKYSVVLSFFCVMLG
-29 ACKNETSGL
+29 ACKNESSGL
-38 SAVELAVL
+38 SAAELAVL
-46 CSTPNTVSYKETMDD
+46 LSTSNTVSYKETMDD
-61 NGLVFKL
+61 TGLIFKV
-68 SGLNTTITDER
+68 SGTSATITDDR

-103 SSAVGMTLNKTN
+103 SSAVGMTLNNSN

-130 YDSLS
+130 LDSLS
-135 DSYFAKR
+135 DSYLAKR
-142 VLCRDGIKFKMKEGA
+142 VLCRDGIKFKMKEGS
-157 SDADLLSSRG
+157 SDADILSSRG
-167 NNVEEVIYDIGA
+167 SSVEEVIYNVGDT
-179 EREVYFSVSSTDYV
+179 RDLYFSVSSTAADV
-193 KKTAKLYAKTDDV
+193 KKTAKLYAKTDNV

-224 GEVTDVLA
+224 GEVTYTLA
-232 DKYSN
+232 EKYSQ
-237 KMQEIYKYITEV
+237 KMEEMSKYVEAV

-259 SKDGS
+259 SPNGS
-264 FKDCVK
+264 FEDCVK
-270 RPMTDFST
+270 RPMTDLST
-278 TGIKINIIIGDI
+278 TGIKINIVIGDI
-290 FSDNTNEMAST
+290 FSDNTNKMADN

-309 CQKDLYASEVKGK
+309 CQKDLYASGVKGK
-322 EPAVD
+322 TTVVD

-342 VKDEK
+342 VKDEN
-347 EAFSTI
+347 ESYATI

-359 LIGFGLKYVEY
+359 LIGFGIKYVEY
-370 GLEYDSYYLTEML
+370 NLDYDSYFLTEML
-383 SMLSEDMMQEYLE
+383 SMLSEDMMQEYLGI
-396 VSDNNVSLARLP
+396 SDSNTPLARLP

-436 AFGAW
+436 SFGAW

-449 KLIQEMALNK
+449 KLIHEMALNK

-487 TQALVFINT
+487 TQALVFTNT

-507 ETSITYNGYTYPMK
+507 ETSITYDSYTYPMK
-521 AIDLWHLDDRLEVK
+521 AIDLWHLDDRLETGSSSYV
-535 SNPNIKYDGPQY
+535 KYDGPEY
-547 FSSSSGYKLPPYGFT
+547 FSSDRGYTLPPYGFT
-562 LHKVG
+562 LHKIG
-567 TVDSDAK
+567 TVDDDAD
-574 SVNLTLSAGVIG
+574 SVTITMDNGVLGYNVYNEKDASAVR
-586 NEPVDE
+586 
-592 SAASLLQY
+592 Y

>member
-1 MLIGEFM
+1 MRLIG
-8 KLIVKY
+8 KY
-14 FKYAVVLPFCIAILA
+14 FKYSVVLSFFCVMMG
-29 ACKNETSGL
+29 ACKNESSGF
-38 SAVELAVL
+38 SAAELAIL
-46 CSTPNTVSYKETMDD
+46 ANNFNTVSYKETMDD
-61 NGLVFKL
+61 TGLIFKV
-68 SGLNTTITDER
+68 SGTSATITDER

-89 INPTNKLIASQYYV
+89 INPTNRTIASQYYV
-103 SSAVGMTLNKTN
+103 SDAVGMTLNTGRG
-115 SSRGLTEA
+115 SRGLTEE
-123 NYDYSEE
+123 NFDYSE
-130 YDSLS
+130 DS
-135 DSYFAKR
+135 DSNLSKR

-179 EREVYFSVSSTDYV
+179 EREVYFSVSTTDYV
-193 KKTAKLYAKTDDV
+193 KKTAKLYAKTDNV

-214 KNPWISTTEQ
+214 KNPWISTTEK
-224 GEVTDVLA
+224 GEVTAELA

-259 SKDGS
+259 SPNGS
-264 FKDCVK
+264 FEDCVK
-270 RPMTDFST
+270 LPMTNFST
-278 TGIKINIIIGDI
+278 TGIKINIVIGDI
-290 FSDNTNEMAST
+290 FSDNTNQMADN

-309 CQKDLYASEVKGK
+309 CQKDLYASGVKGK
-322 EPAVD
+322 NTAVD
-327 ASNLGNYFY
+327 ASNSGNYFY

-347 EAFSTI
+347 EAFSTM

-359 LIGFGLKYVEY
+359 LIGFGLKCVEY
-370 GLEYDSYYLTEML
+370 ALEYDSYYLTEML
-383 SMLSEDMMQEYLE
+383 SMVTEDMMQEYLE

-408 LFNRY
+408 LFNKY
-413 YFLLGLNEFSQD
+413 YFVFGLNEFSQD
-425 EYMAIAYANAY
+425 AYMAVAYANAY

-449 KLIQEMALNK
+449 KLIHEMSLNK

-487 TQALVFINT
+487 TQALVFTNT

-521 AIDLWHLDDRLEVK
+521 AIDLWHLDDSLTV
-535 SNPNIKYDGPQY
+535 SSSSVKYDGPEY
-547 FSSSSGYKLPPYGFT
+547 FPCDGGYKLPPYGFT
-562 LHKVG
+562 LHKIG
-567 TVDSDAK
+567 TVDDDAD
-574 SVNLTLSAGVIG
+574 SVTITMDKGVLGKNVYNEKDASAVR
-586 NEPVDE
+586 
-592 SAASLLQY
+592 Y

>member
-1 MLIGEFM
+1 MRLIG
-8 KLIVKY
+8 KY
-14 FKYAVVLPFCIAILA
+14 FKFTLLMSFCVGMLA
-29 ACKNETSGL
+29 ACNNESSGL
-38 SAVELAVL
+38 SAAELAVL
-46 CSTPNTVSYKETMDD
+46 INANSN
-61 NGLVFKL
+61 NGLVFEVTSK
-68 SGLNTTITDER
+68 NQTITDER

-89 INPTNKLIASQYYV
+89 INPTNRTIASQYYV
-103 SSAVGMTLNKTN
+103 SDAVGMTLNTGRG
-115 SSRGLTEA
+115 SRGLTEA
-123 NYDYSEE
+123 NYDYSE
-130 YDSLS
+130 DS
-135 DSYFAKR
+135 DSNLAKR
-142 VLCRDGIKFKMKEGA
+142 VLCRDGIKFKMKEGT

-179 EREVYFSVSSTDYV
+179 EREVYFSVSSTAADV
-193 KKTAKLYAKTDDV
+193 KKTAKLYAKTDNV

-224 GEVTDVLA
+224 GEVTAELA
-232 DKYSN
+232 DKYSK
-237 KMQEIYKYITEV
+237 KMYEMYKYITEV

-259 SKDGS
+259 SPNGS
-264 FKDCVK
+264 FEDCVK
-270 RPMTDFST
+270 RPMTDLST
-278 TGIKINIIIGDI
+278 TGIKINIVIGDI
-290 FSDNTNEMAST
+290 FSDNTKNMDAN

-309 CQKDLYASEVKGK
+309 SQKDLYASGVKGK
-322 EPAVD
+322 TTVVD

-347 EAFSTI
+347 ESFSTM

-370 GLEYDSYYLTEML
+370 GLEYDSYFLTEML
-383 SMLSEDMMQEYLE
+383 SMLAEDMMQEYLE

-408 LFNRY
+408 LFNKY

-425 EYMAIAYANAY
+425 EYMAIAYANTY

-449 KLIQEMALNK
+449 KLIHEMALNK

-487 TQALVFINT
+487 TQALVFTNT
-496 DYAYP
+496 EYDYP

-521 AIDLWHLDDRLEVK
+521 AIDLWHLDDRLETV
-535 SNPNIKYDGPQY
+535 SSSSVKYDGPEY
-547 FSSSSGYKLPPYGFT
+547 FSSNGGYTLPPYGFT
-562 LHKVG
+562 LHKIG
-567 TVDSDAK
+567 TVDDDAD
-574 SVNLTLSAGVIG
+574 SVTITMDNGVLG
-586 NEPVDE
+586 KNVYNEKD
-592 SAASLLQY
+592 ASSLQY

>member
-1 MLIGEFM
+1 MRLIG
-8 KLIVKY
+8 KY
-14 FKYAVVLPFCIAILA
+14 FKYSVVLSFFCVMMG
-29 ACKNETSGL
+29 ACKNESSGL
-38 SAVELAVL
+38 SAAELAVL
-46 CSTPNTVSYKETMDD
+46 LSTSNTVSYKETLDD
-61 NGLVFKL
+61 DGLIFKV
-68 SGLNTTITDER
+68 SGTSATITDDR

-89 INPTNKLIASQYYV
+89 INPTNRTIASQYYV
-103 SSAVGMTLNKTN
+103 SDADGMTLNN
-115 SSRGLTEA
+115 SNRSRGLTEE
-123 NYDYSEE
+123 NFDYSE
-130 YDSLS
+130 DS
-135 DSYFAKR
+135 DSNLSKR

-179 EREVYFSVSSTDYV
+179 EREVYFSVSSTGYE
-193 KKTAKLYAKTDDV
+193 KKTAKLYAKTDNV

-214 KNPWISTTEQ
+214 KNPWISTKEQ
-224 GEVTDVLA
+224 GEVTDALA
-232 DKYSN
+232 DKYSK
-237 KMQEIYKYITEV
+237 KMDEMYKYITEV
-249 FGPLPENMIY
+249 YGPLPENMIY
-259 SKDGS
+259 SPNGS
-264 FKDCVK
+264 FNDCVK
-270 RPMTDFST
+270 RPMTNFST
-278 TGIKINIIIGDI
+278 TGIKINILIGDI
-290 FSDNTNEMAST
+290 FSDNTNKMAAT

-309 CQKDLYASEVKGK
+309 CQKDLYASGVKGK
-322 EPAVD
+322 NTVVD
-327 ASNLGNYFY
+327 ASNSGNYFY

-347 EAFSTI
+347 EAFSTM

-370 GLEYDSYYLTEML
+370 ALEYDSYYLTEML
-383 SMLSEDMMQEYLE
+383 SMLTEDMMQEYLE
-396 VSDNNVSLARLP
+396 VSDNNVALARLP
-408 LFNRY
+408 LFNRC

-436 AFGAW
+436 SFGAW

-449 KLIQEMALNK
+449 KLIHEMALNK

-487 TQALVFINT
+487 TQALVFTNT
-496 DYAYP
+496 DYDYP

-507 ETSITYNGYTYPMK
+507 ETDITYNGYTYPMK

-535 SNPNIKYDGPQY
+535 SSVNVKYDGPQY

-562 LHKVG
+562 LHKIG
-567 TVDSDAK
+567 TVDDDAD
-574 SVNLTLSAGVIG
+574 SVTITMEKGVLGENVYNEKDASAVR
-586 NEPVDE
+586 
-592 SAASLLQY
+592 Y

>member
-1 MLIGEFM
+1 M
-8 KLIVKY
+8 KTIKTI
-14 FKYAVVLPFCIAILA
+14 FKFGLFLFLLCMCFI
-29 ACKNETSGL
+29 ACKNESSGF
-38 SAVELAVL
+38 SAAELAIL
-46 CSTPNTVSYKETMDD
+46 ANNFNTVSYKETLDD
-61 NGLVFKL
+61 DGLVFKI
-68 SGLNTTITDER
+68 SGSNQTITDER

-89 INPTNKLIASQYYV
+89 INPTDKLIATQRFV
-103 SSAVGMTLNKTN
+103 SSAVGMTLNKSN

-130 YDSLS
+130 LDSLS

-142 VLCRDGIKFKMKEGA
+142 VLCRDGIKFKMKEGT

-167 NNVEEVIYDIGA
+167 NNVEEIYDIGA
-179 EREVYFSVSSTDYV
+179 EREVYFSVSSTDYE
-193 KKTAKLYAKTDDV
+193 KKTAKLYAKTDNV

-224 GEVTDVLA
+224 GEVTAVLA

-259 SKDGS
+259 SPNGS
-264 FKDCVK
+264 FEDCVK
-270 RPMTDFST
+270 LPMTNFST
-278 TGIKINIIIGDI
+278 TGIKINIVIGDI
-290 FSDNTNEMAST
+290 FSDNTNEMAAN

-309 CQKDLYASEVKGK
+309 CQKDLYASGVKGK
-322 EPAVD
+322 EPVVD
-327 ASNLGNYFY
+327 ASNSGNYFY

-347 EAFSTI
+347 EAFSTM

-370 GLEYDSYYLTEML
+370 ALEYDSYFLTEML
-383 SMLSEDMMQEYLE
+383 SMLAEDMMQEYLE

-413 YFLLGLNEFSQD
+413 YFLLGLNDFSQD

-436 AFGAW
+436 SFGAW

-449 KLIQEMALNK
+449 KLIHEMALNK

-487 TQALVFINT
+487 TQALVFTNT

-535 SNPNIKYDGPQY
+535 SNANVKYDGPQY
-547 FSSSSGYKLPPYGFT
+547 LSSSSGYKLPPYGFT

-567 TVDSDAK
+567 TVDADAK
-574 SVNLTLSAGVIG
+574 SVNLTLSIG
-586 NEPVDE
+586 TLRYEGEEDVPDDE
-592 SAASLLQY
+592 QAASQIQY

>member
-1 MLIGEFM
+1 MRLIG
-8 KLIVKY
+8 KY
-14 FKYAVVLPFCIAILA
+14 FKYSVVLSFFCVMLG
-29 ACKNETSGL
+29 ACKNESSGL
-38 SAVELAVL
+38 SAAELAVL
-46 CSTPNTVSYKETMDD
+46 LSTSNTVSYKETMDD
-61 NGLVFKL
+61 TGLIFKV
-68 SGLNTTITDER
+68 SGTSATITDDR

-89 INPTNKLIASQYYV
+89 INPTNRTIASQYYV
-103 SSAVGMTLNKTN
+103 SDADGMTLNN
-115 SSRGLTEA
+115 SNRSRGLTEE
-123 NYDYSEE
+123 NFDYSE
-130 YDSLS
+130 DS
-135 DSYFAKR
+135 DSNLSKR

-167 NNVEEVIYDIGA
+167 NNEEEVSYDIGA
-179 EREVYFSVSSTDYV
+179 EREVYFSVSSTGYE
-193 KKTAKLYAKTDDV
+193 KKTAKLYAKTDNV

-224 GEVTDVLA
+224 GEVTAVLA
-232 DKYSN
+232 DKYSK
-237 KMQEIYKYITEV
+237 KMDEMCEYITKV

-259 SKDGS
+259 SPNGS
-264 FKDCVK
+264 FNDCEK

-290 FSDNTNEMAST
+290 FSDNTNEMAT
-301 DNGVMGMV
+301 NDNGVMGMV
-309 CQKDLYASEVKGK
+309 CQKDLYASGVKGK
-322 EPAVD
+322 DTIVD
-327 ASNLGNYFY
+327 ASNSGNYFY

-347 EAFSTI
+347 EAFSTM

-370 GLEYDSYYLTEML
+370 ALEYDSYYLTEML
-383 SMLSEDMMQEYLE
+383 SMLTEDMMQEYLE
-396 VSDNNVSLARLP
+396 VSDNNVALARLP

-413 YFLLGLNEFSQD
+413 YFRLGLNEFSQD

-449 KLIQEMALNK
+449 KLIHEMALNK

-487 TQALVFINT
+487 TQALVFTNT
-496 DYAYP
+496 DYDYP

-521 AIDLWHLDDRLEVK
+521 AIDLWHLDDRLEVS
-535 SNPNIKYDGPQY
+535 SNPYVKYNGPEYIACDG
-547 FSSSSGYKLPPYGFT
+547 GIKLPPYGFT
-562 LHKVG
+562 LHKIG
-567 TVDSDAK
+567 TVDDDAD
-574 SVNLTLSAGVIG
+574 SVTITMNKGVLGENVYNEKDASAVR
-586 NEPVDE
+586 
-592 SAASLLQY
+592 Y

>member
-1 MLIGEFM
+1 MRLIG
-8 KLIVKY
+8 KY
-14 FKYAVVLPFCIAILA
+14 FKYSLVLSFFCVMLG
-29 ACKNETSGL
+29 ACKNESSGL
-38 SAVELAVL
+38 SAAELAVL
-46 CSTPNTVSYKETMDD
+46 LSTTNTVSYKETLDD
-61 NGLVFKL
+61 DGLIFKV
-68 SGLNTTITDER
+68 SGTSATITDDR

-89 INPTNKLIASQYYV
+89 INPTNRTIASQYYV
-103 SSAVGMTLNKTN
+103 SDAVGMTLNERTDNVTKT
-115 SSRGLTEA
+115 RGLTEE
-123 NYDYSEE
+123 NFDYSEN
-130 YDSLS
+130 S
-135 DSYFAKR
+135 DSNLSKR
-142 VLCRDGIKFKMKEGA
+142 VLCRGGIKFKMKEGA

-179 EREVYFSVSSTDYV
+179 EREVYFSVSLTDYE
-193 KKTAKLYAKTDDV
+193 KKTAKLYAKTDNV

-224 GEVTDVLA
+224 GEVTAVLA
-232 DKYSN
+232 DKYSK
-237 KMQEIYKYITEV
+237 KMDEMCEYITKV

-259 SKDGS
+259 SPNGS
-264 FKDCVK
+264 FEDCVK
-270 RPMTDFST
+270 RPMTDLST
-278 TGIKINIIIGDI
+278 TGIKINIVIGDI
-290 FSDNTNEMAST
+290 FSDNTNEMAAN

-309 CQKDLYASEVKGK
+309 CQKDLYASGVKGK
-322 EPAVD
+322 DTIVD

-342 VKDEK
+342 VKDEN
-347 EAFSTI
+347 ESYATI

-370 GLEYDSYYLTEML
+370 ALEYDSYFLTEML
-383 SMLSEDMMQEYLE
+383 SMLSEDMMQEYLD
-396 VSDNNVSLARLP
+396 VSDNNVPLARLP

-449 KLIQEMALNK
+449 KLIHEMALNK

-487 TQALVFINT
+487 TQALVFTNT
-496 DYAYP
+496 EYDYP
-501 TMNKDA
+501 TMNKAA
-507 ETSITYNGYTYPMK
+507 ETDITCNGYEYPMK
-521 AIDLWHLDDRLEVK
+521 AIDLWNLDDRLTV
-535 SNPNIKYDGPQY
+535 SSSSVKYDGPEY
-547 FSSSSGYKLPPYGFT
+547 FPCDGGYKLPPYGFT
-562 LHKVG
+562 LHKIG
-567 TVDSDAK
+567 TVDDDAD
-574 SVNLTLSAGVIG
+574 SVTITMDKGVLGKNVYNEKDASAVR
-586 NEPVDE
+586 
-592 SAASLLQY
+592 Y

>member
-1 MLIGEFM
+1 MR
-8 KLIVKY
+8 LIVKY

-38 SAVELAVL
+38 SAAELAVL
-46 CSTPNTVSYKETMDD
+46 LSTSNTVSYKETMDD
-61 NGLVFKL
+61 TGLIFKV
-68 SGLNTTITDER
+68 SGTSATITDDR

-89 INPTNKLIASQYYV
+89 INPTNRTIASQYYV
-103 SSAVGMTLNKTN
+103 SSAVGMTLNNSN

-130 YDSLS
+130 LDSLS
-135 DSYFAKR
+135 DSYLAKR

-179 EREVYFSVSSTDYV
+179 EREVYFSVSLKDYE
-193 KKTAKLYAKTDDV
+193 KKTAKLYAKTDNV

-214 KNPWISTTEQ
+214 KKPWISTTEK
-224 GEVTDVLA
+224 GEVTAVLA
-232 DKYSN
+232 DKYSK
-237 KMQEIYKYITEV
+237 KMYEMYKYITEV
-249 FGPLPENMIY
+249 YGPLPENMIY
-259 SKDGS
+259 SPNGS
-264 FKDCVK
+264 FNDCVK
-270 RPMTDFST
+270 RPMTNFST
-278 TGIKINIIIGDI
+278 TGIKINILIGDI
-290 FSDNTNEMAST
+290 FSDNTNKMAAT

-309 CQKDLYASEVKGK
+309 CQKDLYASGVQGK
-322 EPAVD
+322 NTVVD
-327 ASNLGNYFY
+327 ASNSGNYFY

-347 EAFSTI
+347 EAFSTM

-370 GLEYDSYYLTEML
+370 ALEYDSYYLTEML
-383 SMLSEDMMQEYLE
+383 SMLTEDMMQEYLE
-396 VSDNNVSLARLP
+396 VSDNNVALARLP

-436 AFGAW
+436 SFGAW

-449 KLIQEMALNK
+449 KLIHEMALNK

-464 CMVNAVNTVTGK
+464 CMVKAVNTVTGK

-487 TQALVFINT
+487 TQALVFTNT

-535 SNPNIKYDGPQY
+535 SNANVKYDGPQY
-547 FSSSSGYKLPPYGFT
+547 FSSSTGYKLPPYGFT
-562 LHKVG
+562 LHKIG
-567 TVDSDAK
+567 TIDADAK
-574 SVNLTLSAGVIG
+574 SVNLTLSAGVVG
-586 NEPVDE
+586 NEPVDA

>member
-1 MLIGEFM
+1 MRLIG
-8 KLIVKY
+8 KY
-14 FKYAVVLPFCIAILA
+14 FKYSVVLSFFCVMMG

-38 SAVELAVL
+38 SAAELAVL
-46 CSTPNTVSYKETMDD
+46 LSTSNTVSYKETMDD
-61 NGLVFKL
+61 TGLIFKV
-68 SGLNTTITDER
+68 SGTSATITDDR

-89 INPTNKLIASQYYV
+89 INPTNRTIASQYYV
-103 SSAVGMTLNKTN
+103 SDADGMTLNN
-115 SSRGLTEA
+115 SNRSRGLTEE
-123 NYDYSEE
+123 NFDYSE
-130 YDSLS
+130 DS
-135 DSYFAKR
+135 DSNLSKR

-179 EREVYFSVSSTDYV
+179 EREVYFSGSQTDYV
-193 KKTAKLYAKTDDV
+193 KKTAKLYAKTDNV

-224 GEVTDVLA
+224 GEVTAVLA
-232 DKYSN
+232 DKYSK
-237 KMQEIYKYITEV
+237 KMYEMYKYITEV
-249 FGPLPENMIY
+249 YGPLPENMIY
-259 SKDGS
+259 SPSGS
-264 FKDCVK
+264 FNDCVK
-270 RPMTDFST
+270 RPMTNFST
-278 TGIKINIIIGDI
+278 TGIKINILIGDI
-290 FSDNTNEMAST
+290 FSDNTNKMAAT

-309 CQKDLYASEVKGK
+309 CQKDLYASGVKGK
-322 EPAVD
+322 NTVVD
-327 ASNLGNYFY
+327 ASNSGNYFY

-347 EAFSTI
+347 EAFSTM

-370 GLEYDSYYLTEML
+370 ALEYDSYYLTEML
-383 SMLSEDMMQEYLE
+383 SMLTEDMMQEYLV
-396 VSDNNVSLARLP
+396 VSDNNVALARLP
-408 LFNRY
+408 LFNRC

-436 AFGAW
+436 SFGAW

-449 KLIQEMALNK
+449 KLIHEMALNK

-487 TQALVFINT
+487 TQALVFTNT
-496 DYAYP
+496 DYDYP

-507 ETSITYNGYTYPMK
+507 ETDITYNGYTYPMK

-535 SNPNIKYDGPQY
+535 SSANVKYDGPQY
-547 FSSSSGYKLPPYGFT
+547 FSSSTGYKLPPYGFT

-567 TVDSDAK
+567 TVDADAK
-574 SVNLTLSAGVIG
+574 SVNLTSSAGVVG
-586 NEPVDE
+586 NEAVDA

>member
-1 MLIGEFM
+1 M

-14 FKYAVVLPFCIAILA
+14 FKYAVVLSFCIAILA

-38 SAVELAVL
+38 SAAELAVL
-46 CSTPNTVSYKETMDD
+46 LSTSNTVSYKETMDD
-61 NGLVFKL
+61 TGLIFKV
-68 SGLNTTITDER
+68 SGTSATITDDR

-103 SSAVGMTLNKTN
+103 SSAVGMTLNNSN

-123 NYDYSEE
+123 NSDYSEE

-135 DSYFAKR
+135 DSYLAKR

-179 EREVYFSVSSTDYV
+179 EREVYFSGSQTDYV
-193 KKTAKLYAKTDDV
+193 KKTAKLYAKTDNV

-214 KNPWISTTEQ
+214 KNPWISTTEK
-224 GEVTDVLA
+224 GEVTAVLA
-232 DKYSN
+232 DKYSK
-237 KMQEIYKYITEV
+237 KMYEMYKYITEV
-249 FGPLPENMIY
+249 YGPLPENMIY
-259 SKDGS
+259 SPNGS
-264 FKDCVK
+264 FNDCVK
-270 RPMTDFST
+270 RPMTNFST
-278 TGIKINIIIGDI
+278 TGIKINILIGDI
-290 FSDNTNEMAST
+290 FSDNTNKMAAT

-309 CQKDLYASEVKGK
+309 CQKDLYASGVKGK
-322 EPAVD
+322 NTVVD

-347 EAFSTI
+347 EAFSTM

-370 GLEYDSYYLTEML
+370 ALEYDSYYLTEML
-383 SMLSEDMMQEYLE
+383 SMLTEDMMQEYLE
-396 VSDNNVSLARLP
+396 VSDNNVALARLP

-436 AFGAW
+436 SFGAW

-449 KLIQEMALNK
+449 KLIHEMALNK

-487 TQALVFINT
+487 TQALVFTNT

-507 ETSITYNGYTYPMK
+507 ETSITYNSYTYPMK

-535 SNPNIKYDGPQY
+535 SSANVKYDGPQY
-547 FSSSSGYKLPPYGFT
+547 FSSSTGYKLPPYGFT
-562 LHKVG
+562 LHKIG
-567 TVDSDAK
+567 TIDADAK
-574 SVNLTLSAGVIG
+574 SVNLTLSAGVVG
-586 NEPVDE
+586 NEPVDA

>member
-1 MLIGEFM
+1 MRLIG
-8 KLIVKY
+8 KY
-14 FKYAVVLPFCIAILA
+14 FKYSVVLSFFCVMLG
-29 ACKNETSGL
+29 ACKNESSGL
-38 SAVELAVL
+38 SAAELAVL
-46 CSTPNTVSYKETMDD
+46 LSTSNTVSYKETMDD
-61 NGLVFKL
+61 TGLIFKV
-68 SGLNTTITDER
+68 SGTSATITDDR

-89 INPTNKLIASQYYV
+89 INPTNRTIASQYYV
-103 SSAVGMTLNKTN
+103 SDAVGMTLNKTTN
-115 SSRGLTEA
+115 NVTKTRGLTEENIDLSVLESAA
-123 NYDYSEE
+123 N
-130 YDSLS
+130 LS
-135 DSYFAKR
+135 KR
-142 VLCRDGIKFKMKEGA
+142 VLCRGGIKFKMKEGA

-167 NNVEEVIYDIGA
+167 SNVEVNYDIGA
-179 EREVYFSVSSTDYV
+179 EREVYFSVSSTAADE
-193 KKTAKLYAKTDDV
+193 KKTAKLYAKTDNV

-224 GEVTDVLA
+224 GEVTDTLA
-232 DKYSN
+232 EKYSQ
-237 KMQEIYKYITEV
+237 KMEEMSKYVEAV

-259 SKDGS
+259 SPNGS
-264 FKDCVK
+264 FMDCVK
-270 RPMTDFST
+270 RPMTDLST
-278 TGIKINIIIGDI
+278 TGIKINIVIGDI
-290 FSDNTNEMAST
+290 FSDNTKNMAAN

-309 CQKDLYASEVKGK
+309 SQKDLYASGVKGK
-322 EPAVD
+322 TPVVD

-347 EAFSTI
+347 ESFSTM

-370 GLEYDSYYLTEML
+370 GLEYDSYFLTEML
-383 SMLSEDMMQEYLE
+383 SMLSEDMMKEYLE

-408 LFNRY
+408 LFNRCY
-413 YFLLGLNEFSQD
+413 YLLGLNEFSQD
-425 EYMAIAYANAY
+425 EYMAFAYANTY

-449 KLIQEMALNK
+449 KLIHEMALNK

-487 TQALVFINT
+487 TQALVFTNT

-507 ETSITYNGYTYPMK
+507 ETSITYDNYTYPMK
-521 AIDLWHLDDRLEVK
+521 AIDLWHLDDRLETVSSSSVK
-535 SNPNIKYDGPQY
+535 YNGPEY
-547 FSSSSGYKLPPYGFT
+547 FSSNRGYTLPPYGFT
-562 LHKVG
+562 LHKIG
-567 TVDSDAK
+567 TVDDDAD
-574 SVNLTLSAGVIG
+574 SVTITMDKGVLGKNVYNEKDVSAVR
-586 NEPVDE
+586 
-592 SAASLLQY
+592 Y

>member
-1 MLIGEFM
+1 M
-8 KLIVKY
+8 KTIKTI
-14 FKYAVVLPFCIAILA
+14 FKFGLFLFGLCMCFI
-29 ACKNETSGL
+29 ACKNESSGFSATEL
-38 SAVELAVL
+38 SILANNF
-46 CSTPNTVSYKETMDD
+46 NTVSYKETLDD
-61 NGLVFKL
+61 DGLVFKI
-68 SGLNTTITDER
+68 SGLNTTIADER

-89 INPTNKLIASQYYV
+89 INPTDRLIASQYYV

-115 SSRGLTEA
+115 SSRGLTEE

-135 DSYFAKR
+135 DSYLAKR

-179 EREVYFSVSSTDYV
+179 EREVYFSVSQTDYV
-193 KKTAKLYAKTDDV
+193 KKTAKLYAKTDNV

-214 KNPWISTTEQ
+214 KNPWISTTEK
-224 GEVTDVLA
+224 GEVTAEIA

-259 SKDGS
+259 SPNGS
-264 FKDCVK
+264 FDDCVK
-270 RPMTDFST
+270 RPMTDLST
-278 TGIKINIIIGDI
+278 TGIKINIVIGDI
-290 FSDNTNEMAST
+290 FSDNTNEMAAN

-309 CQKDLYASEVKGK
+309 CQKDLYASGVKGK
-322 EPAVD
+322 DTVVD
-327 ASNLGNYFY
+327 ASNSGNYFY

-347 EAFSTI
+347 EAFSTM

-370 GLEYDSYYLTEML
+370 ALEYDSYYLTEML
-383 SMLSEDMMQEYLE
+383 SMLAEDMMQEYLE

-408 LFNRY
+408 LFNGY

-425 EYMAIAYANAY
+425 EYIAIAYANSY

-449 KLIQEMALNK
+449 KLIHEMALNK

-487 TQALVFINT
+487 TQALVFTNT

-521 AIDLWHLDDRLEVK
+521 AIDLWHLDDRLQVS
-535 SNPNIKYDGPQY
+535 SNPSVKYDGPQY

-562 LHKVG
+562 LHKLG
-567 TVDSDAK
+567 TVDADAN
-574 SVNLTLSAGVIG
+574 SVTLTLSAGVIG

-592 SAASLLQY
+592 QAASQIQY

>member
-1 MLIGEFM
+1 MRLIG
-8 KLIVKY
+8 KY
-14 FKYAVVLPFCIAILA
+14 FKYSVVLSFFCVMMG
-29 ACKNETSGL
+29 ACKNESSGF
-38 SAVELAVL
+38 SAAELAIL
-46 CSTPNTVSYKETMDD
+46 ANNFNTVSYKETMDD
-61 NGLVFKL
+61 TGLIFKV
-68 SGLNTTITDER
+68 SGTSATITDDR

-103 SSAVGMTLNKTN
+103 SSAVGMTLNNSN

-130 YDSLS
+130 LDSLS
-135 DSYFAKR
+135 DSYLAKR

-179 EREVYFSVSSTDYV
+179 EREVYFSVSLKDYE
-193 KKTAKLYAKTDDV
+193 KKTAKLYAKTDNV

-214 KNPWISTTEQ
+214 KNPWISTTET
-224 GEVTDVLA
+224 GEVTAVLA
-232 DKYSN
+232 DKYSK
-237 KMQEIYKYITEV
+237 KMYEMYKYITEV
-249 FGPLPENMIY
+249 YGPLPENMIY
-259 SKDGS
+259 SPNGS
-264 FKDCVK
+264 FNDCVK
-270 RPMTDFST
+270 RPMTNFST
-278 TGIKINIIIGDI
+278 TGIKINILIGDI
-290 FSDNTNEMAST
+290 FSDNTNKMDAT

-309 CQKDLYASEVKGK
+309 CQKDLYASGVKGK
-322 EPAVD
+322 NTVVD
-327 ASNLGNYFY
+327 ASNSGNYFY

-347 EAFSTI
+347 EAFSTM

-370 GLEYDSYYLTEML
+370 ALEYDSYYLTEML
-383 SMLSEDMMQEYLE
+383 SMLTEDMMQEYLV
-396 VSDNNVSLARLP
+396 VSDNNVALARLP

-436 AFGAW
+436 SFGAW

-449 KLIQEMALNK
+449 KLIHEMALNK

-487 TQALVFINT
+487 TQALVFTNT

-507 ETSITYNGYTYPMK
+507 ETSITYNDYTYPMK
-521 AIDLWHLDDRLEVK
+521 AIDLWHLDKRLTV
-535 SNPNIKYDGPQY
+535 SSSSVKYDGPEY
-547 FSSSSGYKLPPYGFT
+547 FPCDGGYKLPPYGFT
-562 LHKVG
+562 LHKIG
-567 TVDSDAK
+567 TVDDDAD
-574 SVNLTLSAGVIG
+574 SVTITMNKGVLGENVYNEKDASAVR
-586 NEPVDE
+586 
-592 SAASLLQY
+592 Y